1 MTRPRASQQG
11 ATLLVTMIMLIMLT
25 LFALSAM
32 NTSIVNLR
40 MVGNMQ
46 NRAEAFDATQKTIE
60 TAISTTRFI
69 DFPGDAIEDSCNG
82 VPNTLCTDLNGDGV
96 NDLTTTLTPTPTC
109 IQSRITK
116 LSDLVIVN
124 AASQDVA
131 CLQAQSQGTFGVV
144 GATTSGDSL
153 CGSTVW
159 NITANTLQT
168 GSDAL
173 TSEVT
178 YTATQGIG
186 VRVRAL
192 DIAYSCP

>member
-1 MTRPRASQQG
+1 MRRPRASQQG

-60 TAISTTRFI
+60 TAISTTRFV
-69 DFPGDAIEDSCNG
+69 DVPGDAIEDSCNG
-82 VPNTLCTDLNGDGV
+82 VPNTMCSDLNGDGV
-96 NDLTTTLTPTPTC
+96 NDLTTTLTPNPTC
-109 IQSRITK
+109 IQAKITK
-116 LSDLVIVN
+116 LSDLVILN

-159 NITANTLQT
+159 NITARTLQT
-168 GSDAL
+168 GSVAAN
-173 TSEVT
+173 SEVT
-178 YTATQGIG
+178 YTATQGVA

-192 DIAYSCP
+192 DIAFSCP